1 MGSIRVDIEA
11 VRTVAKRYRA
21 VADLLGAACRSPLR
35 GLRFDGSTAGRAHV
49 ADGDELHVAL
59 ATLATGV
66 ERWSRAAAEVAA
78 TLSMESDRQTGAD
91 QQSAALIA

>member
-11 VRTVAKRYRA
+11 VRAVAQRYKA
-21 VADLLGAACRSPLR
+21 VADLVGCACRFHLS

-49 ADGDELHVAL
+49 AEGDELHVAL
-59 ATLATGV
+59 ARLATGL
-66 ERWSRAAAEVAA
+66 ERWSRAGAEIAA

-91 QQSAALIA
+91 EQSAALIA